1 MSLKAFTL
9 LFACF
14 AADPSLPSAEA
25 VRRQYLAT
33 VSSLHTLECRY
44 VVDQP
49 DLQAAASIP
58 EENRYTRLE
67 HVLLR
72 DGTRRALTQ
81 KAYNP
86 AGLLLIT
93 SWEGYDGKTFARH
106 NQEEIDRP
114 RVTYLSNGLLTSE
127 RINSLYDSLSPD
139 KLWGEGL
146 GAGTVPL
153 SDLLTNENPRVI
165 QWAEVDGF
173 PCVEVAFDR
182 HRATDR
188 APDQR
193 RMETTVWLDPAHGYL
208 PRRIRQLGH
217 STSDDSPPSEINFK
231 TTRYEMLSVA
241 DGTIPFPWEGESVSR
256 LGNIRLRVTEATSNR
271 HFPLTA
277 FQPAFPEGTFVREEL
292 AGRPPRTYVIGK
304 DPGPERLERRREGNH
319 EKAVQQASLST
330 SPPPS
335 ARPERQSNVFPINR
349 IISGSGVL
357 LLLTA
362 LAIVV
367 RRSRRP

>member
-1 MSLKAFTL
+1 MSLIASTL
-9 LFACF
+9 LLACF
-14 AADPSLPSAEA
+14 AADSSLPSAEA
-25 VRRQYLAT
+25 VRLQYLAT

-58 EENRYTRLE
+58 EENRFTRLE
-67 HVLLR
+67 YVLLR

-193 RMETTVWLDPAHGYL
+193 RIETTVWLDPAHGHL
-208 PRRIRQLGH
+208 PRQIRQLSH
-217 STSDDSPPSEINFK
+217 STSGDRPASEIIFK
-231 TTRYEMLSVA
+231 TTRYEMLPVA

-256 LGNIRLRVTEATSNR
+256 FGNIRLQVTEATSDR
-271 HFPLTA
+271 HFPLA
-277 FQPAFPEGTFVREEL
+277 VFQPTFPEGTFVREEL

-304 DPGPERLERRREGNH
+304 DPGPERLERRREKSGGM
-319 EKAVQQASLST
+319 ALQQAPQSASA
-330 SPPPS
+330 PPS
-335 ARPERQSNVFPINR
+335 ARPANQVETLPTHWLVG
-349 IISGSGVL
+349 GSGAFLVSIV
-357 LLLTA
+357 
-362 LAIVV
+362 LAIAAW
-367 RRSRRP
+367 RTYRT